1 MSNENKALIP
11 INTGLA
17 IQQKRNIKRIGDGA
31 KRVGKVLLSSGLS
44 VASLGASAVIGG
56 PIAFSVGMGAYTI
69 LAANALQEARYKRT
83 KDSMFMTKRNI
94 KGEISLF
101 QDAWNLKNFSKIKGF
116 EPHEKGAAMGLEM
129 LVGLEQ
135 HKQQFADQKKKLEP
149 SRDSEEYG
157 VYPTVFATKTHG
169 INIKTIE
176 ALENLGY
183 LQIES
188 KEPKNKS
195 ILLAEKIG
203 FKQYKEAREA
213 AVAKIKS
220 NEEELKKHQKQMFEI
235 KFKLTDKPVD
245 LEGLYKNYLQLKETR
260 ERTPNRKD
268 IMRIG
273 AILQALENRNI
284 DLERDNLG
292 VLQIKY
298 GAKEAFA
305 KRVEREKQIGEA
317 DEKFR
322 ESLREDVETE
332 ITQQKPETELIQQVE
347 KEQEEER

>member
-135 HKQQFADQKKKLEP
+135 HKQ
-149 SRDSEEYG
+149 
-157 VYPTVFATKTHG
+157 
-169 INIKTIE
+169 
-176 ALENLGY
+176 
-183 LQIES
+183 
-188 KEPKNKS
+188 
-195 ILLAEKIG
+195 
-203 FKQYKEAREA
+203 
-213 AVAKIKS
+213 
-220 NEEELKKHQKQMFEI
+220 
-235 KFKLTDKPVD
+235 
-245 LEGLYKNYLQLKETR
+245 
-260 ERTPNRKD
+260 
-268 IMRIG
+268 
-273 AILQALENRNI
+273 
-284 DLERDNLG
+284 
-292 VLQIKY
+292 
-298 GAKEAFA
+298 
-305 KRVEREKQIGEA
+305 
-317 DEKFR
+317 
-322 ESLREDVETE
+322 
-332 ITQQKPETELIQQVE
+332 
-347 KEQEEER
+347 

>member
-1 MSNENKALIP
+1 MSNENKSLMP

-17 IQQKRNIKRIGDGA
+17 IQQKRNIKRIGDGF
-31 KRVGKVLLSSGLS
+31 KRVGKVMLNSGLS
-44 VASLGASAVIGG
+44 VVTLGTAAIIGG
-56 PIAFSVGMGAYTI
+56 PVAFPVGAGVSAI
-69 LAANALQEARYKRT
+69 LAANAFQEARYNRT

-94 KGEISLF
+94 NGEVSLW
-101 QDAWNLKNFSKIKGF
+101 QDALKSASKIKGF

-129 LVGLEQ
+129 LVGLEKY
-135 HKQQFADQKKKLEP
+135 KQQFADKKKQLDP
-149 SRDSEEYG
+149 ARDESEYG
-157 VYPTVFATKTHG
+157 VYSTVFTTKTHG

-195 ILLAEKIG
+195 LLLVEKIG
-203 FKQYKEAREA
+203 FKQYNEAKEA

-220 NEEELKKHQKQMFEI
+220 DEETLKKHQKQMYEI

-245 LEGLYKNYLQLKETR
+245 LEGLYRNYLQLKETR

-273 AILQALENRNI
+273 IILEALENRNI

-298 GAKEAFA
+298 NSKESFA

-332 ITQQKPETELIQQVE
+332 IVQQKPETERTQQVE
-347 KEQEEER
+347 KEQDEGR

>member
-1 MSNENKALIP
+1 MSNESKALMP
-11 INTGLA
+11 TNKGLA
-17 IQQKRNIKRIGDGA
+17 IQQKRNIKRIGDGF
-31 KRVGKVLLSSGLS
+31 KRVGKVMLNSGLS
-44 VASLGASAVIGG
+44 VVTFGAAAIIGGPLAFPVGVGASA
-56 PIAFSVGMGAYTI
+56 I
-69 LAANALQEARYKRT
+69 LAANAYQEARYNRT
-83 KDSMFMTKRNI
+83 KNSMFMIKRNI
-94 KGEISLF
+94 NGEVTLS
-101 QDAWNLKNFSKIKGF
+101 QDALKSASKIKGF
-116 EPHEKGAAMGLEM
+116 EPHEKGATMGLEM
-129 LVGLEQ
+129 LVGLENY
-135 HKQQFADQKKKLEP
+135 KQQFEDKKKQIAP
-149 SRDSEEYG
+149 SRNESEYG

-195 ILLAEKIG
+195 LLLVEKIG
-203 FKQYKEAREA
+203 FKQYNEAKEA

-220 NEEELKKHQKQMFEI
+220 DEETLKKHQKQMYEI

-260 ERTPNRKD
+260 ERTQNRKD

-273 AILQALENRNI
+273 AILQSLENRNI

-322 ESLREDVETE
+322 ESLRENVETE
-332 ITQQKPETELIQQVE
+332 IIQQRPETERTQQVE
-347 KEQEEER
+347 KEQDEGR

>member
-1 MSNENKALIP
+1 MSNENKSLIP
-11 INTGLA
+11 TNKGLA
-17 IQQKRNIKRIGDGA
+17 IQQKRNIKRIGDGF
-31 KRVGKVLLSSGLS
+31 KRVGKVVLSSGLS
-44 VASLGASAVIGG
+44 IVTLGGSAIIGG
-56 PIAFSVGMGAYTI
+56 PIAYVAGVGAASL
-69 LAANALQEARYKRT
+69 LAANAVQEVRYKRT
-83 KDSMFMTKRNI
+83 KDSMFMTKRDIN
-94 KGEISLF
+94 GNVSLW

-135 HKQQFADQKKKLEP
+135 HKQQFADQKKKLQP

-157 VYPTVFATKTHG
+157 VYPTVFSTKTHG

-195 ILLAEKIG
+195 LLLVEKIG
-203 FKQYKEAREA
+203 FKQYNEAKEA

-220 NEEELKKHQKQMFEI
+220 DEDTLKKHQKQMYQI

-260 ERTPNRKD
+260 ERIPNRKD

-298 GAKEAFA
+298 GAKEAFG
-305 KRVEREKQIGEA
+305 KRVEREKKIGEA

-322 ESLREDVETE
+322 QSLREDVETE
-332 ITQQKPETELIQQVE
+332 VTQQKPETELTQQVE
-347 KEQEEER
+347 KEQDEGR